1 MNIQDNYLK
10 NKKNIFFSENKDIET
25 HREKL
30 INIFENDR
38 FDKKNNESLKNINLK
53 NFIDFN
59 YKYLIPEETS
69 VINTNKENSYSI
81 VSVNGQ
87 CSSFKDDKIEITKIL
102 DEDYNDF
109 SKNNTIEKNDHFVN
123 LNSLFLNSGFKIVI
137 KKNNNIKIK
146 ISNIITDD
154 DLTIFQKNNYIC
166 EEGSS
171 LNLIEEY
178 ENKNNSTSNILNVIK
193 LEKNS
198 QLNHFLIQDNS
209 ANHNLIIT
217 THSSCKKDST
227 YTQKVYNFSEGYV
240 RNFHYSELIEA
251 NSEADLQVIFFLKDN
266 NTSNNKTYVKHLAE
280 DCKSN
285 QVYKGILNDR
295 SKATYFSNT
304 HVDQVAQKTEGYQ
317 LSKGIL
323 LSDNASYFS
332 KPELKI
338 YADDV
343 KCSHGSTIGPI
354 DENAIFYLRSR
365 GMSKIAATKILIS
378 SFINEELSSIDNEQ
392 MSEIIQKKLVRYLSK
407 VK

>member
-1 MNIQDNYLK
+1 MNIQDNYTK
-10 NKKNIFFSENKDIET
+10 NKKNIFFSENKAVQN

-53 NFIDFN
+53 KFIDFN
-59 YKYLIPEETS
+59 YKYLNPGETS
-69 VINTNKENSYSI
+69 VINNNQENNYSI

-109 SKNNTIEKNDHFVN
+109 SKNDTIENNDHFVN
-123 LNSLFLNSGFKIVI
+123 LNSLFLNSGFKILI
-137 KKNNNIKIK
+137 KKNSNIKIK

-198 QLNHFLIQDNS
+198 KLNHFLIQDNS
-209 ANHNLIIT
+209 LNHNLIIT
-217 THSSCKKDST
+217 SHSSCKKDST

-251 NSEADLQVIFFLKDN
+251 NSEADLQGIFFLKDN
-266 NTSNNKTYVKHLAE
+266 NTSNNKTFVKHLAE

-295 SKATYFSNT
+295 SKATYFSKT

-378 SFINEELSSIDNEQ
+378 SFINEELSNIDSEQ

>member
-1 MNIQDNYLK
+1 MNIQDNYQK
-10 NKKNIFFSENKDIET
+10 NKKNIFFSENKNVEN
-25 HREKL
+25 HRKKL
-30 INIFENDR
+30 ISIFENDK
-38 FDKKNNESLKNINLK
+38 FDKKNNESLKNTNLK
-53 NFIDFN
+53 NFFDFK
-59 YKYLIPEETS
+59 YKYLVPEEKS
-69 VINTNKENSYSI
+69 VINNHHDNSYSI
-81 VSVNGQ
+81 VCVNGQ
-87 CSSFKDDKIEITKIL
+87 CSSFKDDKIQITKII
-102 DEDYNDF
+102 EGDYIDF

-123 LNSLFLNSGFKIVI
+123 LNSLFLNCGFKIII

-146 ISNIITDD
+146 ISNIVTDD
-154 DLTIFQKNNYIC
+154 ELTIFQKNNFIC

-193 LEKNS
+193 LEKNT

-209 ANHNLIIT
+209 PSHNLIIT
-217 THSSCKKDST
+217 SHSSCKKDST

-240 RNFHYSELIEA
+240 RNFHFSELIEL
-251 NSEADLQVIFFLKDN
+251 NSEADLQGIFFLKDN
-266 NTSNNKTYVKHLAE
+266 NTSNNKTFVKHLAE

-285 QVYKGILNDR
+285 QVYKGILNDH

-304 HVDQVAQKTEGYQ
+304 YVDQVAQKTEGYQ

-378 SFINEELSSIDNEQ
+378 SFINEELSSIDDKQ
-392 MSEIIQKKLVRYLSK
+392 MSQIIQKKLVRYLSK